1 MMPYRP
7 ATFKYCL
14 LFLFSCVIRMDYEQM
29 LSRARERLPED
40 VSSAQ
45 RFNVDKVKGHLE
57 GNKTVISNIGQ
68 IATQLGRPKE
78 LLVKFIEKQLATKG
92 IVRGNFVVF
101 NSKLSSA
108 KINDRI
114 QQFTDQFVICKE
126 CGKPD
131 TKLSKDTGVY
141 FIKCQ
146 ACGAKYSVKTRF

>member
-1 MMPYRP
+1 
-7 ATFKYCL
+7 
-14 LFLFSCVIRMDYEQM
+14 MDYEQM
-29 LSRARERLPED
+29 LNRAREKLPED
-40 VSSAQ
+40 LSSGE
-45 RFNVDKVKGHLE
+45 RFTVEKVKGHLQ

-92 IVRGNFVVF
+92 IVKGNFVIF
-101 NSKLSSA
+101 NTKLSA
-108 KINDRI
+108 KKINERI
-114 QQFTDQFVICKE
+114 EQFTDQFVICKE